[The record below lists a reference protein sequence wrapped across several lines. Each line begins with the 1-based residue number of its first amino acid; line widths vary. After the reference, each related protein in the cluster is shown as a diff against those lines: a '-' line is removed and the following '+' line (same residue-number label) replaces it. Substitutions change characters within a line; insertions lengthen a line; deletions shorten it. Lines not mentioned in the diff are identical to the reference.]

1 MKNFFQNIPITPA
14 ELELLKRAGSL
25 LGKFALITLLTGLIS
40 MSIMKKHQP
49 MIVPKIIGMDQR
61 QAESALSSKGL
72 VMKINRQQFDE
83 RIPAGLIS
91 SQIPRANSYVKRGH
105 IVEVVVSKGNP
116 KVKVPSVVG
125 ESLAEAQVSLT
136 GIHLKAGHQSIMH
149 STEPEN
155 TVLAQ
160 IPEEDELVESA
171 TEVDLLISDGM
182 PSMSCLMPDLQHRPL
197 ENAFKLLRPAGIT
210 IQKIT
215 SEVHD
220 DLDSATVLSQ
230 DPLPGTHIQA
240 KDGVSFV
247 VSAKSADSSLKARYS
262 KVVFDMPLGNPKRL
276 QIDIFDETGTQT
288 IYNKME
294 SPKDHVE
301 IGVSVT
307 GKAVAEI
314 YLNQQFLEEL
324 PIQ

>member
-1 MKNFFQNIPITPA
+1 MKNPFLNISITPA
-14 ELELLKRAGSL
+14 ELELLKKAGSL
-25 LGKFALITLLTGLIS
+25 LGKFTLVTLLTGLIA

-49 MIVPKIIGMDQR
+49 MIVPKIIGMDQS

-91 SQIPRANSYVKRGH
+91 SQIPRANSYVKRGQ

-136 GIHLKAGHQSIMH
+136 GIHLKVGHQSLMH

-160 IPEEDELVESA
+160 IPEENELVESA
-171 TEVDLLISDGM
+171 TEVDLLISDGI
-182 PSMSCLMPDLQHRPL
+182 PSMSFLMPDLQHRPL

-210 IQKIT
+210 IQKIS

-247 VSAKSADSSLKARYS
+247 VSAKSADSSLKPRYS

-324 PIQ
+324 PIE

>member
-1 MKNFFQNIPITPA
+1 MKNPFQNIPITPA

-25 LGKFALITLLTGLIS
+25 LGKFTLVTLLTGLIA

-49 MIVPKIIGMDQR
+49 MIVPKIIGMDQN

-91 SQIPRANSYVKRGH
+91 SQIPRANSYVKRGQ
-105 IVEVVVSKGNP
+105 IVEVVVSKRNP
-116 KVKVPSVVG
+116 NVKVPSVVG

-136 GIHLKAGHQSIMH
+136 GIHLKVGHQSLMH
-149 STEPEN
+149 SAEPEN

-182 PSMSCLMPDLQHRPL
+182 PSMSFLMPDLQHRPL

-294 SPKDHVE
+294 SPKDLSLIHISE
-301 IGVSVT
+301 PT
-307 GKAVAEI
+307 RQAEI
-314 YLNQQFLEEL
+314 SYAVFCLKK
-324 PIQ
+324 

>member
-25 LGKFALITLLTGLIS
+25 LGKFTLITLLTGLIS

-91 SQIPRANSYVKRGH
+91 SQIPRANSYVKRGQ

-136 GIHLKAGHQSIMH
+136 GIHLKVGHQSLMH
-149 STEPEN
+149 SAEPEN

-182 PSMSCLMPDLQHRPL
+182 PSMSFLMPDLQHKPL

-247 VSAKSADSSLKARYS
+247 VSAKSADSGLKARYS

-324 PIQ
+324 PIE

>member
-1 MKNFFQNIPITPA
+1 MKNPFQNIPITPA

-25 LGKFALITLLTGLIS
+25 LGKFTLVTLLTGLIA

-49 MIVPKIIGMDQR
+49 MIVPKIIGMDQN

-83 RIPAGLIS
+83 RIPSGLIS
-91 SQIPRANSYVKRGH
+91 SQIPRANSYVKRGQ

-182 PSMSCLMPDLQHRPL
+182 PSMSFLMPDLQHRPL

-324 PIQ
+324 PIE

>member
-1 MKNFFQNIPITPA
+1 MKNPFQNTPITPA
-14 ELELLKRAGSL
+14 ELELLKKAGSL
-25 LGKFALITLLTGLIS
+25 LGKFTLVTLLTGLIA

-49 MIVPKIIGMDQR
+49 MIVPKIIGMDQS
-61 QAESALSSKGL
+61 QAESAISSKGL

-91 SQIPRANSYVKRGH
+91 SQIPRANSYVKRGQ

-136 GIHLKAGHQSIMH
+136 GIHLKAGHQSLMH

-160 IPEEDELVESA
+160 IPEADELVESA

-182 PSMSCLMPDLQHRPL
+182 PSMSFLMPDLQHKPL
-197 ENAFKLLRPAGIT
+197 ENAFKLMRPAGIT

-247 VSAKSADSSLKARYS
+247 VSAKSVDTSLKARYS

>member
-1 MKNFFQNIPITPA
+1 MKNPFQNVKITPK
-14 ELELLKRAGSL
+14 ELELVKRAGEL
-25 LGKFALITLLTGLIS
+25 LGKFTLVILLTGFIA

-49 MIVPKIIGMDQR
+49 MIVPKIIGMDQS
-61 QAESALSSKGL
+61 QAENALRSKGL
-72 VMKINRQQFDE
+72 IMQINRQQYDE

-91 SQIPRANSYVKRGH
+91 SQIPRANSYVKRGQT
-105 IVEVVVSKGNP
+105 VVVVISKGNP
-116 KVKVPSVVG
+116 KVKVPLVIG
-125 ESLAEAQVSLT
+125 ESLPEAQVSLT
-136 GIHLKAGHQSIMH
+136 GIHLKVGHESLMH
-149 STEPEN
+149 SSQPEN

-160 IPEEDELVESA
+160 IPDEDELVDSA

-182 PSMSCLMPDLQHRPL
+182 PSMSFLMPDLQHKPL

-220 DLDSATVLSQ
+220 DLDSATVISQ
-230 DPLPGTHIQA
+230 NPLPGTHIQS

-262 KVVFDMPLGNPKRL
+262 KVVFDMPEGNPKRL
-276 QIDIFDETGTQT
+276 QIDVFDQTGTQT

-301 IGVSVT
+301 LGVSVT

-324 PIQ
+324 PIE